1 MSKFSL
7 LRTQTYLHPIG
18 PDNHT
23 VVVPMVL
30 EVRMLKGAAE
40 LEAHPYWQGAALTK
54 LGRELP
60 RKRRLKAM
68 EIRQPGSDAVDALQV
83 TFSGTGGGETKER
96 AVYTKPRLN
105 IWEESMT
112 FFLGPAGLIT
122 IGRLGAFEQQTE
134 GYVDT
139 LVSPEEYGPS
149 RKKKPL
155 TREELQGYLDRAA
168 AFGPG

>member
-7 LRTQTYLHPIG
+7 LRTQTYMHPIG

-23 VVVPMVL
+23 VIVPMVL
-30 EVRMLKGAAE
+30 EVRRLKDAAE

-68 EIRQPGSDAVDALQV
+68 EIRQPGGESVDALQV
-83 TFSGTGGGETKER
+83 TFSGTGEGQVKER
-96 AVYTKPRLN
+96 AVYAKPRLN

-112 FFLGPAGLIT
+112 FLLGPAGLIT
-122 IGRLGAFEQQTE
+122 YGRWGTFEQQTE
-134 GYVDT
+134 FYVDH

-149 RKKKPL
+149 RKEKPL
-155 TREELQGYLDRAA
+155 TREELQGYIDRAA
-168 AFGPG
+168 AYG

>member
-1 MSKFSL
+1 MTKFSL

-18 PDNHT
+18 PDNYT

-30 EVRMLKGAAE
+30 EVRMLKGAEA
-40 LEAHPYWQGAALTK
+40 LEAHPFWQGAALTK

-60 RKRRLKAM
+60 RKRRFKAM
-68 EIRQPGSDAVDALQV
+68 EIRQPGSGTVDALQV

-96 AVYTKPRLN
+96 AVYKKPRLN

-112 FFLGPAGLIT
+112 FFLGPAGLVT
-122 IGRLGAFEQQTE
+122 IGRLGAFEQQIE
-134 GYVDT
+134 FYVDH

-149 RKKKPL
+149 RKEKPL
-155 TREELQGYLDRAA
+155 TREELQGYIDRAA
-168 AFGPG
+168 AYDA